1 MEARAAERRAR
12 REQLRRQYE
21 EKAERAAA
29 ARLVAAQHEADE
41 LARQQREKA
50 QSLAVEQENRERMA
64 KQMAH
69 KRWLADVHYKRKL
82 LSRAGFKPLK
92 RNWREA
98 QLSYAKAQVLY
109 LENMQ
114 RSALLAWCEQARRA
128 RRGRHEVELA
138 KRRCADRHRAAVLR
152 RRAWTMWLRMHGS
165 FRVQQAKAMQRWRLT
180 LLQRMLVTWRTMLME
195 RRALH
200 RRLQR
205 LADDHRCNALC
216 RSVFTAWRGA
226 LGVLRTERQ
235 AELERCE
242 MWRLAQDWLSE
253 QIKQG

>member
-29 ARLVAAQHEADE
+29 ARLAAAQHEADE
-41 LARQQREKA
+41 LARQEREKA
-50 QSLAVEQENRERMA
+50 QARAAEQEERERIA

-69 KRWLADVHYKRKL
+69 KRWLADMHYKRTL
-82 LSRAGFKPLK
+82 LSRAGFAPLK

-98 QLSYAKAQVLY
+98 QLSHAKAQVLY

-114 RSALLAWCEQARRA
+114 RSALLAWSEQARRA
-128 RRGRHEVELA
+128 RRGRREVELA

-152 RRAWTMWLRMHGS
+152 RRAWTVWLRTHRS
-165 FRVQQAKAMQRWRLT
+165 LRAQQETAMQQWRLH
-180 LLQRMLVTWRTMLME
+180 LLQRTWGAWRTMLME

-200 RRLQR
+200 RRLQQ
-205 LADDHRCNALC
+205 LADDHRSNASC
-216 RSVFTAWRGA
+216 RNVFRAWQGA
-226 LGVLRTERQ
+226 LGALRAERK
-235 AELERCE
+235 AELERSE
-242 MWRLAQDWLSE
+242 MWRLAQGWLSE
-253 QIKQG
+253 QT